1 VITRICNVR
10 TKSSVQQTKSK
21 TSDSRYYCA
30 AKAAFFAFAAALFFA
45 FFSAFL
51 LARGSTKLAPGGP
64 EVCPTPEL
72 GRADTAP
79 GGRYLPGPAS
89 SGEAFARL
97 KFPDPLVACGGRYGA
112 GLRAVA
118 SPVTPL

>member
-1 VITRICNVR
+1 M
-10 TKSSVQQTKSK
+10 SVQNHPYNRQSQRQVTHS
-21 TSDSRYYCA
+21 TTVQP
-30 AKAAFFAFAAALFFA
+30 KAAFFAFAAALFFA

-51 LARGSTKLAPGGP
+51 LAGGSTKLAPGGP

-112 GLRAVA
+112 GLR
-118 SPVTPL
+118 SSCLSGHSSMSH

>member
-1 VITRICNVR
+1 MITRICNVR

-72 GRADTAP
+72 GRADTAVECWISRD
-79 GGRYLPGPAS
+79 GV
-89 SGEAFARL
+89 RL
-97 KFPDPLVACGGRYGA
+97 QPQTH
-112 GLRAVA
+112 
-118 SPVTPL
+118 S

>member
-1 VITRICNVR
+1 M
-10 TKSSVQQTKSK
+10 SVQNHPYNRQSQRQVTHVTTVQLRQPS
-21 TSDSRYYCA
+21 SPSLLLFSR
-30 AKAAFFAFAAALFFA
+30 
-45 FFSAFL
+45 SSPAFL

-89 SGEAFARL
+89 SGEAFLRL